1 MLRNKEFRR
10 FGLVFLVLS
19 AILTTIGF
27 VLTTAAGVLV
37 LATCAVL
44 GTAFFIF
51 TKARYKGLSRISQQ
65 IDLVLHNADRMEL
78 GEFDEGELSILHN
91 EITKMTLRIREQ
103 NDALRKDKQ
112 YLSDSLA
119 DIAHQLRTPLTSA
132 NLILSLLEKSNDE
145 EERQNFI
152 RELTELLVKMDW
164 LITSLLKL
172 SRLDAGV
179 VEFQSVSVDMSQLV
193 ASALRPLAIPLELRN
208 IDLKINIATDAT
220 VQGDSAWLCEAI
232 QNILKN
238 CMESAGE
245 NGKIEIQCADNT
257 LYTELLIHDSGIGFT
272 GEDLPHIFDR
282 FYKGSNSQG
291 YGIGLSLSKMIITR
305 QGGTIT
311 AKNHSNGGAV
321 FTLRFPKVTN
331 QSL

>member
-10 FGLVFLVLS
+10 FGIAFLALT
-19 AILTTIGF
+19 AILTIIGF
-27 VLTTAAGVLV
+27 VLTTAAGVLALV
-37 LATCAVL
+37 TCAVL
-44 GTAFFIF
+44 GATFFIF
-51 TKARYKGLSRISQQ
+51 TKARYNGLSRISQQ
-65 IDLVLHNADRMEL
+65 IDLVLHNVDRMNL

-112 YLSDSLA
+112 YLADSLA

-145 EERQNFI
+145 EERQGFV

-179 VEFQSVSVDMSQLV
+179 VEFQRVPVDMSQLI
-193 ASALRPLAIPLELRN
+193 ASALRPLAIPMELRN
-208 IDLKINIATDAT
+208 IDLKINIATDAAI
-220 VQGDSAWLCEAI
+220 QGDAAWLCEAI

-245 NGKIEIQCADNT
+245 NGKIEVHCATNT
-257 LYTELLIHDSGIGFT
+257 LYTELLIHDSGAGFSQ
-272 GEDLPHIFDR
+272 EDLTHIFDR

-291 YGIGLSLSKMIITR
+291 YGIGLSLSKMIIAR
-305 QGGTIT
+305 QGGRVT
-311 AKNHSNGGAV
+311 AKNHASGGAA